1 MEFEN
6 FLGKFL
12 FDLKIYILNNN
23 TQHIFFSLEKWNFE
37 IKIDMLYYLQDFQN
51 DLNNDLSEK
60 YQLGNIHKLRRQ
72 DFANF

>member
-12 FDLKIYILNNN
+12 FDLKICILNDN
-23 TQHIFFSLEKWNFE
+23 TQHIFFSLEKWNFD

-60 YQLGNIHKLRRQ
+60 YQLGTIHKLRRQ
-72 DFANF
+72 DFTNF